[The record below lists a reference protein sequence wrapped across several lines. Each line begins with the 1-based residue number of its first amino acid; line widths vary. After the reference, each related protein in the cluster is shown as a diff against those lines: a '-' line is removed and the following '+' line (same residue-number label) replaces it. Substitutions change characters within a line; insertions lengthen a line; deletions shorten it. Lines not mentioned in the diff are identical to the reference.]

1 MKISLAGLSNIAK
14 NALID
19 AYTDKI
25 SISEFYLTNT
35 DNSEEIQ
42 LCLPPDKLS
51 VKTGANFRNYSVVEL
66 GEIKLPKG
74 SRLENISWSGILPG
88 AHILHYPF
96 VMHEA
101 WDVPNEIAITLHR
114 WQEAGDKIKLLVTQ
128 TPLMNLEV
136 YLKDFSFEASGGNGD
151 LKYSLSLISARELEI
166 LTVEESDSRREA
178 ESQLKERPRQKSQL
192 GKQIKTVDDIYSI
205 IRFLSGQGSLEEVLK
220 ILSERGVFD
229 LEGSTPDDFEPTG
242 IIWV

>member
-1 MKISLAGLSNIAK
+1 MKIPLAGLSNIVR

-25 SISEFYLTNT
+25 TQSEFYLTNI

-42 LCLPPDKLS
+42 LCLPPYKIS
-51 VKTGANFRNYSVVEL
+51 IKTGANFRNYSVVEL
-66 GEIKLPKG
+66 GEIKIPKG
-74 SRLENISWSGILPG
+74 TRLENISWSGILPG

-96 VMHEA
+96 CIREA
-101 WDVPNEIAITLHR
+101 WDLPNEIAITLHR

-136 YLKDFSFEASGGNGD
+136 YLKDFSFEPSGGNGD

-166 LTVEESDSRREA
+166 LTVEESDARREA
-178 ESQLKERPRQKSQL
+178 ESQLKERPRVKSKL
-192 GKQIKTVDDIYSI
+192 GRQIKRIDDIYALL
-205 IRFLSGQGSLEEVLK
+205 RGDLSK
-220 ILSERGVFD
+220 IG
-229 LEGSTPDDFEPTG
+229 DDFDIESKRTEEFEPG
-242 IIWV
+242 IIWM